1 MGVSRRTI
9 LRTGLAAG
17 VATTAPNIIRAQAQ
31 SAAAKTMRAVMQG
44 DLRSFD
50 PIWTTANISAYYG
63 AMVYDTLFAVD
74 EQFKS
79 QPQMVGKYEISPDRL
94 TYTFTLRDGLKFHD
108 GSPFS
113 AEDVVFSIERAQH
126 TNSQIRQYANLL
138 GKPRFDGVWLE
149 S

>member
-31 SAAAKTMRAVMQG
+31 PAAGKTMRAVMQG

-74 EQFKS
+74 DQFKS
-79 QPQMVGKYEISPDRL
+79 Q
-94 TYTFTLRDGLKFHD
+94 F
-108 GSPFS
+108 
-113 AEDVVFSIERAQH
+113 
-126 TNSQIRQYANLL
+126 
-138 GKPRFDGVWLE
+138 
-149 S
+149 